1 MDKKNFFQIW
11 VYGNNFESLLMAV
24 VVPQR
29 KAIAD
34 WSLVHNVS
42 DDFKSLCDNL
52 KARKY
57 ILDELNNTGQKHQVR
72 GFEFLKVI
80 HLELN
85 PFDMERDLITPT
97 FKLKRPQ
104 LFKYYKVIFK

>member
-1 MDKKNFFQIW
+1 MRIDGVALVPQCLNLCHSIMDKKNFFQIW

-57 ILDELNNTGQKHQVR
+57 ILDELNNTGQKHQVC
-72 GFEFLKVI
+72 I
-80 HLELN
+80 
-85 PFDMERDLITPT
+85 
-97 FKLKRPQ
+97 Q
-104 LFKYYKVIFK
+104 